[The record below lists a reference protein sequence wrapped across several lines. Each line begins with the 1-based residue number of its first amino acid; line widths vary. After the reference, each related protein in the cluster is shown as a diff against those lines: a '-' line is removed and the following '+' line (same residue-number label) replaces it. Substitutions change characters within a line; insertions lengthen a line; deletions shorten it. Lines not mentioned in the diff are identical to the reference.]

1 MPRDHPTALRASAL
15 AAHRRLLPAVV
26 ALAAVAVVAGCSLAP
41 PHVRPEL
48 PTAPEYPPEVAAGPA
63 AGVPAPEVAWRELFA
78 DPRLEAL
85 VEAAFAHNRDLVVAV
100 ARIDEARGFHRI
112 QDADRYP
119 SIDATGGAVRA
130 RFPEVD
136 GGPLT
141 TNRFSVG
148 VGVPSFELDFW
159 GRVRSLTEA
168 ARAEFLATVEAER
181 AFRLLL
187 LRDVAGAYLAERE
200 IAEQIAHAEA
210 TVASREEGL
219 RLARVRL
226 DAGITSALDFRQAES
241 LLTGAETELAALRL
255 DAARVDHLLAVLVGD
270 PVETPL
276 PPPAPLGEQLAPVLL
291 APGLPSALLT
301 ARPDVRAA
309 EERLR
314 AARADV
320 GAARAAFFPTIAL
333 TGDLGFASA
342 ELDELVGSDGLTWSF
357 GPVLRLPLFHRGRL
371 RGNLTV
377 AEAREHIAVA
387 TYERT
392 VQAAFRDV
400 ADALAARRWLAE
412 QVAAQE
418 RNTVAQRHIAD
429 LARTR
434 YREGVVSYLEVLDA
448 ERTLFAAEQAL
459 LRLRRAEI
467 DNQVALW
474 VALGGGLGSPIVEE
488 PPGAD

>member
-1 MPRDHPTALRASAL
+1 MRSPRPPRARRLPAALAL
-15 AAHRRLLPAVV
+15 AALSLATL
-26 ALAAVAVVAGCSLAP
+26 ALALLAGCSLAP
-41 PHVRPEL
+41 PHVRPAL
-48 PTAPEYPPEVAAGPA
+48 PTAAEYPPEVAADPA
-63 AGVPAPEVAWRELFA
+63 AGVPAPQVGWRQLFA

-85 VEAAFAHNRDLVVAV
+85 VEAAFLHNRDLVVAV

-112 QDADRYP
+112 ADAGRFP
-119 SIDATGGAVRA
+119 SVDLAGGAVRA
-130 RFPEVD
+130 RIPESD
-136 GGPLT
+136 GGPAT
-141 TNRFSVG
+141 VDRFSIG

-159 GRVRSLTEA
+159 GRVRNLTEA

-187 LRDVAGAYLAERE
+187 LRDVAGAYLAARE
-200 IAEQIAHAEA
+200 AAEQIALAES
-210 TVASREEGL
+210 TVTSRQDAL
-219 RLARVRL
+219 RLAQVRL

-241 LLTGAETELAALRL
+241 LLTQAETELAALRL
-255 DAARVDHLLAVLVGD
+255 AAAEINHLLGVLVGG
-270 PVETPL
+270 PLAAPL
-276 PPPAPLGEQLAPVLL
+276 PPPLPLAEQLDPVVL
-291 APGLPSALLT
+291 APGLPSDLLA

-357 GPVLRLPLFHRGRL
+357 GPTITLPLFHRGRL

-387 TYERT
+387 SYERT
-392 VQAAFRDV
+392 IQAAFRDV
-400 ADALAARRWLAE
+400 ADALAGRRWLAE

-418 RNTVAQRHIAD
+418 RNTLAQRQIAE

-448 ERTLFAAEQAL
+448 ERNLFAAEQAL
-459 LRLRRAEI
+459 LRLRRAEAE
-467 DNQVALW
+467 NLVALY
-474 VALGGGLGSPIVEE
+474 VALGGGLAVEAGGE
-488 PPGAD
+488 AGTT